1 MVSGCL
7 DYNEISDYSR
17 DLGKF
22 SDLYTVLKIVVVIDG
37 GADRQQ
43 DSYLPK

>member
-7 DYNEISDYSR
+7 DYNEISDHSR

-22 SDLYTVLKIVVVIDG
+22 SDLYTVLIDA
-37 GADRQQ
+37 GADRRQ
-43 DSYLPK
+43 DSDFPK